1 MKILL
6 TGGTGFLGKNF
17 ISKNYNNKRYQ
28 IFSIQRKKSNNNK
41 NTNYISCDL
50 NNKKKLIS
58 VINDINPSFIIHFSW
73 QGIPNFNKSNCK
85 KNFKMSK
92 NLIDAAFQSKSC
104 KKIIIAGTC
113 KEYEG
118 IYGYGKESM
127 KINPHS
133 NFAKTKKKILQYLK
147 VKANNN
153 KKIDWYWI
161 RIFYIYGLHQRAK
174 SLIPYCIKKIKN
186 NKNIELD
193 NYNQANDYINIKF
206 LIKTINHIA
215 IYKIKRGVYNLGSGE
230 VKTNLKIENICL
242 KIFRKK
248 ELKEKLHTK
257 LPYIR
262 ACMKKFYKNFGWKP
276 KENIL
281 KGIKEIKS
289 FNG

>member
-17 ISKNYNNKRYQ
+17 ILKNYNNKKYQ
-28 IFSIQRKKSNNNK
+28 IFSIQRKKNNK
-41 NTNYISCDL
+41 SKNVNYISCNL

-58 VINDINPSFIIHFSW
+58 VINDINPFFIIHFSW

-85 KNFKMSK
+85 KNLKMSK

-104 KKIIIAGTC
+104 KKIIISGTC

-118 IYGYGKESM
+118 IYGQGRESM

-133 NFAKTKKKILQYLK
+133 DFAKTKNKILEYLK
-147 VKANNN
+147 VKAHNNQ
-153 KKIDWYWI
+153 KIDWYWI
-161 RIFYIYGLHQRAK
+161 RIFYIYGLHQRAM

-186 NKNIELD
+186 NKNFELN

-206 LIKTINHIA
+206 LLKTINSIVNK
-215 IYKIKRGVYNLGSGE
+215 KIKKGVYNLGSGE
-230 VKTNLKIENICL
+230 VKTNFEIKNICF
-242 KIFRKK
+242 KVFGKK
-248 ELKEKLHTK
+248 EIKVNLNKKHL
-257 LPYIR
+257 YIR

-276 KENIL
+276 KENIYR
-281 KGIKEIKS
+281 EIKNI
-289 FNG
+289 NG